1 MLVDPPQPLP
11 AEAVALGQLP
21 MWRSEL
27 AVTTIDGATHVSP
40 ATRRLMMRLV
50 NILSAYAVHDPESG
64 YCQGM
69 SDLGAVF
76 VQMMDND
83 AVAFACFERLMRDAR
98 RNFRHDETGI
108 KSQLEK
114 ISQIVSDTAPAVYK
128 KLEQLGAADCMFAYR
143 MVLVM
148 ARRELDVENTLILWE
163 TKWAFEAGAAAEK
176 KTINN
181 SGGGGGS
188 GSSNNNSNGGGG
200 LGKSVAST
208 GVVPEIPSLSTSTTI
223 TSSSS
228 SSSSS
233 PSTATTAAAANNS
246 FNEVL
251 LPPSSAA
258 SSTVFSTTVASMD
271 AATKEAASSLR
282 NANRNEVENRP
293 ASRIISPSSLSSSSQ
308 PSPPPPSLPL
318 SKTTKGT
325 SGNGR
330 QLTSSTST
338 SSTSSQ
344 QQQQQ
349 QQQKQD
355 RQPPPDFIVHFV
367 VAVIKSQ
374 STKILKQCH
383 ENDDLLRLFSA
394 VKIDFWAMLEMAR
407 KLNKAY
413 AQGIVVLRR
422 L

>member
-228 SSSSS
+228 SSSS